1 MKMSKKISVLSVCL
15 VLISASV
22 FGQTSSFCD
31 MSSSEN
37 EPQPVFPVPTER
49 QLAWH
54 EMEFYAFIH
63 FGINTFTN
71 LEWGNGN
78 ESINSFNPTSA
89 IDVEQWVTE
98 IKNAGMKGII
108 LTCKHHDG
116 FCTWFTNTTEHSTK
130 NNTTTYGN
138 VDIPALLSAE
148 CQRQG
153 LKFGA
158 YISPWDRNHA
168 EYGRAGYV
176 NVFREQIR
184 EICTNYGE
192 IFEMWFDGANGG
204 SGYYGGANESRS
216 IDAETYYDFP
226 NTFKM
231 IRELQPNCAIWGWDQ
246 DCHWVGN
253 EEGWAGETSWCTYDN
268 GANDD
273 GSGNEEGEEDGWR
286 WLPTECDAKNG
297 NGWFWNTTA
306 DNTGQIKTAQQL
318 FNIYMTSVGRNSN
331 LVLNFP
337 PNKAGVLSNATVT
350 NLRAFKAL
358 LDEAFGTDLA
368 LNATVS
374 ASAERSSSVA
384 GKFAARNVND
394 NSDDTYWAL
403 EDGETSGSIELDLGS
418 SRTVKYIRLG
428 EYIRKGQRVKGF
440 EIYTW
445 NGSTWVKQ
453 STTTATTT
461 IGHKRIVQLT
471 SPTQTSKVK
480 VVITD
485 SKVCPLINRI
495 SVY

>member
-1 MKMSKKISVLSVCL
+1 MKEKLLFLMVFVLATMVPVS
-15 VLISASV
+15 
-22 FGQTSSFCD
+22 GQTSTLCD

-54 EMEFYAFIH
+54 DMEFYAFMH

-71 LEWGNGN
+71 REWGNGN
-78 ESINSFNPTSA
+78 ESINTFNPTA
-89 IDVEQWVTE
+89 ELNVEQWVTE

-130 NNTTTYGN
+130 NNTTTHGH

-148 CQRQG
+148 CARQG

-158 YISPWDRNHA
+158 YISPWDRNTA

-176 NVFREQIR
+176 TAFREQIR
-184 EICTNYGE
+184 EICT
-192 IFEMWFDGANGG
+192 NGG

-253 EEGWAGETSWCTYDN
+253 EEGWAGETSWSTFDN
-268 GANDD
+268 GAN
-273 GSGNEEGEEDGWR
+273 GNEYGDEDGWR
-286 WLPTECDAKNG
+286 WLPSECDAKNG
-297 NGWFWNTTA
+297 NGWFWNTSA

-331 LVLNFP
+331 LILNFP
-337 PNKAGVLSNATVT
+337 PNKAGVLSTATVN
-350 NLRAFKAL
+350 NLRGFKTLYDA
-358 LDEAFGTDLA
+358 AFGTDLA
-368 LNATVS
+368 LTGTAT
-374 ASAERSSSVA
+374 ASAERSSSVS
-384 GKFAARNVND
+384 GKFAASNVND
-394 NSDDTYWAL
+394 NDNETYWAL
-403 EDGETSGSIELDLGS
+403 EDGQTSGEIEIDLGS
-418 SRTVKYIRLG
+418 SQTVKYVRLG

-440 EIYTW
+440 EIHTW
-445 NGSTWVKQ
+445 NGSSWVKQ
-453 STTTATTT
+453 ATTTATTT
-461 IGHKRIVQLT
+461 IGHRRIVQLT
-471 SPTQTSKVK
+471 SPVSTSKVK
-480 VVITD
+480 IVITD

-495 SVY
+495 SIY